1 MKNGYEFEDDS
12 DILLEEEEDLQL
24 KKPTMY
30 RVIFHNDD
38 YTTMEFVVFIL
49 ESVFHKSKAESTKIM
64 LEVHQKGTGV
74 VGIYTHEVATTNIY
88 LVEKLAE
95 DQEYPFRATM
105 EPV

>member
-1 MKNGYEFEDDS
+1 MKNGYEFENDS
-12 DILLEEEEDLQL
+12 DVVLEEDLEL

-30 RVIFHNDD
+30 KVIFHNDD
-38 YTTMEFVVFIL
+38 YTTMEFVVFVL

-64 LEVHQKGTGV
+64 LEVHKKGSGI
-74 VGIYTHEVATTNIY
+74 VGIYTKEVATTNIY

-95 DQEYPFRATM
+95 ENEYPFMATM